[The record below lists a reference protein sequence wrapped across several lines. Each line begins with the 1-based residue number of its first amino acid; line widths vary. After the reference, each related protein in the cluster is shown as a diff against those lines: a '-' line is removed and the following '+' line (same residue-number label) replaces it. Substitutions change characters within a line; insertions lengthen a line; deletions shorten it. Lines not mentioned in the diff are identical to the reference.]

1 MAKGFRRANLNQ
13 LINIAKNELGMD
25 DDTYRAMLDRVTGQT
40 SLRAMDGGQKDAVL
54 SEMKRLGF
62 KVQRG
67 GKRKAA
73 PRADVRYC
81 HVLWRLLHEEGHA
94 RVGGAKGLNAF
105 VRSRFEGKWGH
116 VPIDID
122 TLTDSAQVNDVLE
135 ALKAWCRREGI
146 PTELGGG
153 NG

>member
-1 MAKGFRRANLNQ
+1 MNHNQ
-13 LINIAKNELGMD
+13 LINIAKNELALD
-25 DDTYRAMLDRVTGQT
+25 EDTYRDLLFRVTGET
-40 SLRAMDGGQKDAVL
+40 SLRAMNGGQKDAVL
-54 SEMKRLGF
+54 TELKSKGF
-62 KVQRG
+62 RPRRG

-94 RVGGAKGLNAF
+94 RVSGAKGLNYF
-105 VRSRFEGKWGH
+105 VRARFEGKWGH

-122 TLTDSAQVNDVLE
+122 TLTDSAQINDVLE

-146 PTELGGG
+146 PTELGGR
-153 NG
+153 